1 MQKKKKRKKKN
12 IYKMLILTMIICI
25 IVLVIEFIY
34 IGYTY
39 RDQPIYFDGINALIS
54 TNKGYVTVGSNN
66 NNESYLEKAKITKY
80 NSKKEKVFEKIYN
93 KGLNGVFFDIVE
105 DIDGNLIAVGSY
117 ESSDK
122 DHLEGNRVGLI
133 VKYDK
138 DGNLVYE
145 NSYSILDDS
154 KFTSVYS
161 YEDYYFVTGQSVYS
175 DMKVG
180 VSTAGGALLLCYDK
194 ELNLIWSKNYG
205 DNKTSSYNDLVI
217 YDEHIYAVGSNNST
231 SSVITKYDLNGKLI
245 NSVIYDDT
253 DSLGFTGVINK
264 GRYLIVSGSKHE
276 KDSDNYDALIVRY
289 NKNLEFREEVIY
301 EGDFSERYNQLI
313 LDKNENV
320 VVVGTSRRLDDNEEN
335 VNVYIHDGIIGKYD
349 KDLKKVTVVSYGDDR
364 DDYLTDIIEDG
375 NSYLVVGYSSYEDGS
390 YLSKFITYSDALKA
404 LGVE

>member
-1 MQKKKKRKKKN
+1 MQKKKKKNQKN

-39 RDQPIYFDGINALIS
+39 RDKPIYFDGINALIS

-180 VSTAGGALLLCYDK
+180 VSTDGGALLLCYDK

-289 NKNLEFREEVIY
+289 NKNLEFREEVIH

-390 YLSKFITYSDALKA
+390 YLNKFITYSDALKA
-404 LGVE
+404 LEVE

>member
-1 MQKKKKRKKKN
+1 MQKKKKKNQKN

-39 RDQPIYFDGINALIS
+39 RDKPIYFDGINALIS

-105 DIDGNLIAVGSY
+105 DTDGNLIAVGSY

-180 VSTAGGALLLCYDK
+180 VSTDGGALLLCYDK

-217 YDEHIYAVGSNNST
+217 YDEHIYVVGSNNST

-289 NKNLEFREEVIY
+289 NKNLEFREEVIH

>member
-1 MQKKKKRKKKN
+1 MQKKKKKNQKN
-12 IYKMLILTMIICI
+12 IYKMLILTMVICI

-39 RDQPIYFDGINALIS
+39 RDKPIYFDGINALIS

-180 VSTAGGALLLCYDK
+180 VSTDGGALLLCYDK

-217 YDEHIYAVGSNNST
+217 YDEHIYVVGSNNST

-289 NKNLEFREEVIY
+289 NKNLEFREEVIH

-364 DDYLTDIIEDG
+364 DDYLTDIMEDG

>member
-1 MQKKKKRKKKN
+1 MQKKRKRKQKN
-12 IYKMLILTMIICI
+12 IFKMLVWTMVICI
-25 IVLVIEFIY
+25 IVLVIEIIY

-39 RDQPIYFDGINALIS
+39 RDKPIYFDGINALIS
-54 TNKGYVTVGSNN
+54 TTKGYVTVGSNN

-80 NSKKEKVFEKIYN
+80 NSKKEKEFETIYN
-93 KGLNGVFFDIVE
+93 KGLNGVFFDVVE
-105 DIDGNLIAVGSY
+105 DNSGNLIAVGSY

-145 NSYSILDDS
+145 KSYSILDNS
-154 KFTSVYS
+154 KFTSVYV
-161 YEDYYFVTGQSVYS
+161 YNDYYLVTGQSVYS

-180 VSTAGGALLLCYDK
+180 VSTDGGALLLCYDK
-194 ELNLIWSKNYG
+194 ELNLVWSKNYG
-205 DNKTSSYNDLVI
+205 DNKMSSYNDLVV
-217 YDEHIYAVGSNNST
+217 YDEYVYVVGSNDST
-231 SSVITKYDLNGKLI
+231 SSVISKYDLKGNLI

-253 DSLGFTGVINK
+253 DSLGFTGILNK
-264 GRYLIVSGSKHE
+264 GRYLIVSGSKKE

-289 NKNLEFREEVIY
+289 NKDLEFREEIIN
-301 EGDFSERYNQLI
+301 EGKNSERYNQLI

-320 VVVGTSRRLDDNEEN
+320 VVVGTSRKLDDNDQN

-349 KDLKKVTVVSYGDDR
+349 KDLNKVSVVDYGDDR
-364 DDYLTDIIEDG
+364 DDYLTDIIEDNG
-375 NSYLVVGYSSYEDGS
+375 SYLVVGYSSYEDGS
-390 YLSKFITYSDALKA
+390 YFSKFITYSDALKA